1 MTFRRRSEYKFSL
14 FAFIDVMLCTIG
26 SLIMLLMIF
35 ADRQQAAAMVELEAQ
50 EVAAAQ
56 PPAPSVDDI
65 ADQIAEQ
72 AKLSDAAQQLSDL
85 RSQLEKQFQTT
96 QFDLSHL
103 EDHIR
108 RLREQLAKLEADYNV
123 IKQSS
128 NAESETREEKL
139 ARLSDLARKI
149 AAAKADLDAAQK
161 NATAKPRSF
170 AIIPYDGPNGT
181 RRRPIYIECCKDQ
194 VILQPEGTILLA
206 SDFRPPLD
214 AGNPLAAALR
224 ATREY
229 WLKTGSLQG
238 SEPYP
243 LLLVRPDGAEM
254 YTMARSAMQ
263 SWSAEYGYELVEADL
278 QLRYPPADEALGDV
292 VRRTVDLSRQRT
304 VNLAM
309 RGGGYGSG
317 GGGSSQR
324 GTPRGPARL
333 YSGNGASD
341 APYAVASRDGG
352 FQVHGERPD
361 PLLDNHLGPQGGY
374 ANSGSVPSV
383 GNIRN
388 GQTGGIGT
396 GGNGSGAGT
405 APAMRGGFY
414 PPEQPGGTSSRYSQS
429 ASMPSG
435 NQQPNERLEGSQQSG
450 STQLQSGSTRL
461 TNSGGQAASTAAPY
475 ANNNPFAP
483 NGQSSGSPGGT
494 SMTSRGT
501 QSPVGGG
508 ASGRMGSNAGDEPQ
522 LTEKEYNALA
532 DARGENW
539 ALPNSSPRATPY
551 TRPIRIECHADKL
564 IVMPDRGTTGAAK
577 TVAVSG
583 DLENSI
589 DSLVGHLWNHMKG
602 WGMAGPQA
610 YWKPLLSV
618 HVAPGGEDR
627 FAELSALMQ
636 RSGVDVEWK
645 R

>member
-1 MTFRRRSEYKFSL
+1 
-14 FAFIDVMLCTIG
+14 
-26 SLIMLLMIF
+26 
-35 ADRQQAAAMVELEAQ
+35 
-50 EVAAAQ
+50 
-56 PPAPSVDDI
+56 
-65 ADQIAEQ
+65 
-72 AKLSDAAQQLSDL
+72 
-85 RSQLEKQFQTT
+85 
-96 QFDLSHL
+96 
-103 EDHIR
+103 
-108 RLREQLAKLEADYNV
+108 
-123 IKQSS
+123 
-128 NAESETREEKL
+128 
-139 ARLSDLARKI
+139 
-149 AAAKADLDAAQK
+149 
-161 NATAKPRSF
+161 
-170 AIIPYDGPNGT
+170 
-181 RRRPIYIECCKDQ
+181 
-194 VILQPEGTILLA
+194 
-206 SDFRPPLD
+206 
-214 AGNPLAAALR
+214 
-224 ATREY
+224 
-229 WLKTGSLQG
+229 LKSGSLQG

-263 SWSAEYGYELVEADL
+263 SWSAEYGYELVEADM

-304 VNLAM
+304 VNVAM
-309 RGGGYGSG
+309 RGGGYGVG
-317 GGGSSQR
+317 GNGGSQR
-324 GTPRGPARL
+324 GSSRGPARL
-333 YSGNGASD
+333 YSGNGASGD

-374 ANSGSVPSV
+374 SGAGSVPSV

-388 GQTGGIGT
+388 GHTGGLGS
-396 GGNGSGAGT
+396 GGNGRGTGT
-405 APAMRGGFY
+405 APAMGGGFY
-414 PPEQPGGTSSRYSQS
+414 PPEQPRGTGSQY
-429 ASMPSG
+429 AETPHG
-435 NQQPNERLEGSQQSG
+435 NQQPQEQLGGTQQSG
-450 STQLQSGSTRL
+450 NTQPQNGQTRL
-461 TNSGGQAASTAAPY
+461 TQSGGQTAATAAPY

-483 NGQSSGSPGGT
+483 SGQAGGSPGGT
-494 SMTSRGT
+494 SIASRGT
-501 QSPVGGG
+501 QMPAGGG
-508 ASGRMGSNAGDEPQ
+508 SSGRMGSNAGQEPQ

-532 DARGENW
+532 DARGDNW
-539 ALPNSSPRATPY
+539 ALPNSSPRATPF